1 MGEALTDHS
10 ADIFVP
16 PTFFCDA
23 IFNQKELTFQTRR
36 ANILTPCT
44 VSGWRKIERYIIEF
58 RLSSSLKQ
66 NAPRRGVYIRAGSPV
81 PRAPF
86 SFQRANRGANIRGS
100 ADLSIDRGALWDG
113 RQFFPSSFS
122 FLPPSTISPFPGRG
136 LTEEKYLFQL
146 LLLST
151 LWQCDAKWMV
161 TGRTN
166 FEERKRR
173 DREREQFGRTI
184 WDEQLFGYQK
194 WRYANVSNTIFLD

>member
-44 VSGWRKIERYIIEF
+44 VSLGWRKIERYIIEF

-122 FLPPSTISPFPGRG
+122 FLPPLYPFPGRG

-161 TGRTN
+161 YPAEQISRK
-166 FEERKRR
+166 ERGET
-173 DREREQFGRTI
+173 EREVWTNDLGRTI
-184 WDEQLFGYQK
+184 VWISEMAICE
-194 WRYANVSNTIFLD
+194 RE

>member
-44 VSGWRKIERYIIEF
+44 VSLGWRKIERYIIEF

-122 FLPPSTISPFPGRG
+122 FLPPYILFPDAASPRKNICFSCCCYRLCDSVTRSEWYIQPNKFR
-136 LTEEKYLFQL
+136 EK
-146 LLLST
+146 
-151 LWQCDAKWMV
+151 K
-161 TGRTN
+161 
-166 FEERKRR
+166 EERQ
-173 DREREQFGRTI
+173 REKFGRTI